1 MTTLTDRPAEI
12 STDRTE
18 RLTPLEPVPLDPAT
32 LGHPRSNVDAI
43 PPLAEQWKALDLRE
57 ILSRPAA
64 FLSVSQSNSLY
75 RPGGV
80 QYAEG
85 HAFRGSL
92 EATVASVQAARQA
105 ANFVS
110 FNWIG
115 YSVFRHGYPQSD
127 FDRAQY
133 ASWTGHLDATP
144 EQIAWDDE
152 LAPELRELVQ
162 PGDNELYEKALQTAF
177 VGTDLPLELARK
189 RVEVVVITGIHL
201 DWCIE
206 GNARA
211 ARDHGLLPIVIG
223 DATGAQRPDQE
234 AAAFERINSF
244 FAPVIS
250 SATFTELVTR

>member
-1 MTTLTDRPAEI
+1 MTIADVAP
-12 STDRTE
+12 STT
-18 RLTPLEPVPLDPAT
+18 
-32 LGHPRSNVDAI
+32 NVSSI
-43 PPLAEQWKALDLRE
+43 PELADHWKKLDLAQ
-57 ILSRPAA
+57 ILQRPAA

-80 QYAEG
+80 QFGER
-85 HAFRGSL
+85 HDLRGSL
-92 EATVASVQAARQA
+92 EATVRSVQAARLR

-115 YSVFRHGYPQSD
+115 YSVFRQEYPQNA
-127 FDRAQY
+127 FDAVQY
-133 ASWTGHLDATP
+133 DSWTGHLNATP
-144 EQIAWDDE
+144 DEVAWDDE
-152 LAPELRELVQ
+152 LVPELRELVR
-162 PGDNELYEKALQTAF
+162 PGDSELSEKALQTAF

-189 RVEVVVITGIHL
+189 KVEVVVITGIHT

-223 DATGAQRPDQE
+223 DATGCNRPETE
-234 AAAFERINSF
+234 AAAFQRINQF

-250 SATFTELVTR
+250 SDRFIDLLGV

>member
-1 MTTLTDRPAEI
+1 MTIDTQT
-12 STDRTE
+12 RT
-18 RLTPLEPVPLDPAT
+18 TPLEPVEIDPVA
-32 LGHPRSNVDAI
+32 LGLPPTNVDQI

-92 EATVASVQAARQA
+92 PATVKVAKAARA
-105 ANFVS
+105 ARNFVS

-115 YSVFRHGYPQSD
+115 YTVFRNSYPGTE

-133 ASWTGHLDATP
+133 GSWTGALDVTH

-152 LAPELRELVQ
+152 LVSDLRELVE

-177 VGTDLPLELARK
+177 TGTDLPLELSRK
-189 RVEVVVITGIHL
+189 KVEVLVITGIHT

-211 ARDHGLLPIVIG
+211 ARDNGFLPIVIG
-223 DATGAQRPDQE
+223 DATGTNHPSTERST
-234 AAAFERINSF
+234 FERINNF

-250 SATFTELVTR
+250 SETFIELVSR

>member
-1 MTTLTDRPAEI
+1 MTTTALADRI
-12 STDRTE
+12 
-18 RLTPLEPVPLDPAT
+18 TPLAPYELDAADFPS
-32 LGHPRSNVDAI
+32 SNVAQI
-43 PPLAEQWKALDLRE
+43 PPLAPHWQSLDLRE
-57 ILSRPAA
+57 ILRRPAA

-92 EATVASVQAARQA
+92 PATVRAVQAARRRP
-105 ANFVS
+105 NFET
-110 FNWIG
+110 FAWIG
-115 YSVFRHGYPQSD
+115 YSVFRNAYPQTV
-127 FDRAQY
+127 FDAAQY

-144 EQIAWDDE
+144 EQIAWDN
-152 LAPELRELVQ
+152 ELVDDLRALVE
-162 PGDNELYEKALQTAF
+162 PGDLELYEKALQTAF
-177 VGTDLPLELARK
+177 VGTDLPLTLAR
-189 RVEVVVITGIHL
+189 RHVEVVVITGIHL

-234 AAAFERINSF
+234 AAAFERINTF

-250 SATFTELVTR
+250 AATFEDLLRD

>member
-1 MTTLTDRPAEI
+1 MTTLDTTHRI
-12 STDRTE
+12 
-18 RLTPLEPVPLDPAT
+18 TPLPPVELDPADFPPT
-32 LGHPRSNVDAI
+32 NVDSI
-43 PPLAEQWKALDLRE
+43 PPLPDHWKDLDLRE
-57 ILSRPAA
+57 VLSRPAA

-92 EATVASVQAARQA
+92 EATVRAVTAARRA
-105 ANFVS
+105 PNFVS
-110 FNWIG
+110 FNWVG
-115 YSVFRHGYPQSD
+115 YSVFRDRYPQSD

-133 ASWTGHLDATP
+133 GSWTGHLDATP
-144 EQIAWDDE
+144 EQIAWDDA
-152 LAPELRELVQ
+152 LVDELRELVE

-189 RVEVVVITGIHL
+189 RIEVVVITGIHL

-211 ARDHGLLPIVIG
+211 ARDHGLLPIVLG

-234 AAAFERINSF
+234 PAAFERITNF
-244 FAPVIS
+244 
-250 SATFTELVTR
+250 

>member
-1 MTTLTDRPAEI
+1 MSIDTAAPA
-12 STDRTE
+12 
-18 RLTPLEPVPLDPAT
+18 AT
-32 LGHPRSNVDAI
+32 RSNVASI
-43 PPLAEQWKALDLRE
+43 PELADHWKKLDLRE
-57 ILSRPAA
+57 ILARPAA

-75 RPGGV
+75 REGGV

-85 HAFRGSL
+85 HAERGSL
-92 EATVASVQAARQA
+92 PATIRVVEAARQA
-105 ANFVS
+105 PNFVS

-115 YSVFRHGYPQSD
+115 YSVFREDYPQSD
-127 FDRAQY
+127 FDAVQY
-133 ASWTGHLDATP
+133 ASWTGALDVTP
-144 EQIAWDDE
+144 EQKAWDDE
-152 LAPELRELVQ
+152 LVGDLRELVR

-189 RVEVVVITGIHL
+189 KVEVLVITGIHL

-223 DATGAQRPDQE
+223 DATGAQREDQE
-234 AAAFERINSF
+234 PAAFERINNF

-250 SATFTELVTR
+250 SETFAELVRR

>member
-1 MTTLTDRPAEI
+1 MSVDLPVAHRRA
-12 STDRTE
+12 
-18 RLTPLEPVPLDPAT
+18 TPLEPLELDPAV
-32 LGHPRSNVDAI
+32 LGHPASNVASI
-43 PPLAEQWKALDLRE
+43 PPLAPQWASLDLRE
-57 ILSRPAA
+57 VLSRPAA

-92 EATVASVQAARQA
+92 PATVRAVQAARQA
-105 ANFVS
+105 PNFVS
-110 FNWIG
+110 FAWIG
-115 YSVFRHGYPQSD
+115 YSVFRDSYPGTD

-144 EQIAWDDE
+144 EQIAWDDALVPE
-152 LAPELRELVQ
+152 LAELVE
-162 PGDNELYEKALQTAF
+162 PGDSTLYEKALQTAF

-189 RVEVVVITGIHL
+189 RVEVVVLTGIHT

-223 DATGAQRPDQE
+223 DATGTQHPDQE
-234 AAAFERINSF
+234 AATFERINNF

-250 SATFTELVTR
+250 SATFVELVTR

>member
-1 MTTLTDRPAEI
+1 MSIDAPV
-12 STDRTE
+12 RT
-18 RLTPLEPVPLDPAT
+18 RTTPLEPVPLDPAT
-32 LGHPRSNVDAI
+32 LGFPPSNVASI
-43 PPLAEQWKALDLRE
+43 PPLAKQWRSLDLRE

-75 RPGGV
+75 KPGGV

-92 EATVASVQAARQA
+92 EATVRVVEATRRAP
-105 ANFVS
+105 NFVS

-115 YSVFRHGYPQSD
+115 YSVFRQEYPQTD

-133 ASWTGHLDATP
+133 DAWTGDLDVTP
-144 EQIAWDDE
+144 EQIAWDDA
-152 LAPELRELVQ
+152 LVDELRDQVR

-177 VGTDLPLELARK
+177 IGTDLPLELARK
-189 RVEVVVITGIHL
+189 KVEVLVITGIHL

-211 ARDHGLLPIVIG
+211 ARDHGYLPIVIG
-223 DATGAQRPDQE
+223 DATGAQHPSQE
-234 AAAFERINSF
+234 PEAFRRINEF

-250 SATFTELVTR
+250 SEEFVRLVTR